1 MQWGKEEEKWDY
13 VGVAHIIRA
22 FGWLAVT
29 DMHGEVIVDQAFDPT
44 DLPSHIIYNRMLD
57 EAAKQNIRT
66 GIEYLETG
74 QTVPLVLSTWKKVL
88 LSLL

>member
-44 DLPSHIIYNRMLD
+44 RLTFSYNLQQD
-57 EAAKQNIRT
+57 AYEAANKISER
-66 GIEYLETG
+66 
-74 QTVPLVLSTWKKVL
+74 VLNTWK
-88 LSLL
+88 